1 MGSFSHSHAN
11 AALTYSNRGVNLA
24 KARVPKMSFTYAQN
38 SEESHARQHRAYY
51 PHRRS
56 QGNFSLTFACN
67 GWREFNQLVAW
78 FRDYANIVLN
88 LDAAAV
94 PPPMTV
100 AVPSRNFLRL
110 GIPSTGLQYGDHIGS
125 LVFNPTIDFLSVSDP
140 GDSSTAILKINQ
152 VSGQSDESGKTAK
165 PSYFYPTQIGKL
177 EKYLYDQGA
186 AQRVATAAELAA
198 EISATISSDNKRRQ
212 QEDFLGI

>member
-1 MGSFSHSHAN
+1 MGSFSHSNPN
-11 AALTYSNRGVNLA
+11 ATLSYSSKGTNLA
-24 KARVPKMSFTYAQN
+24 RVRVPKLSFTYSQN
-38 SEESHARQHRAYY
+38 SQESHARQHRAYY

-67 GWREFNQLVAW
+67 GWREFNRLTAW
-78 FRDYANIVLN
+78 FREYADIVLN

-110 GIPSTGLQYGDHIGS
+110 GIPTTGLQYGDHIGS

-140 GDSSTAILKINQ
+140 SDSSTAILKISQ
-152 VSGQSDESGKTAK
+152 VSGQSDERNKAAK
-165 PSYFYPTQIGKL
+165 PSFFYPTQIGKL

-186 AQRVATAAELAA
+186 AQRAATAAELAI

-212 QEDFLGI
+212 WEDSLGI